1 MYSRETS
8 AILLGFIGERVL
20 EGCIVRT
27 SRGVGFVAH
36 AELYLASLHDVVMR
50 EVVLGIRLAAQ
61 LDALD
66 VLVDRT
72 VVSSLYGESLA
83 ILKMQGHLV
92 EVWRTYDVL
101 VGTRTYGIESEC

>member
-1 MYSRETS
+1 
-8 AILLGFIGERVL
+8 
-20 EGCIVRT
+20 
-27 SRGVGFVAH
+27 
-36 AELYLASLHDVVMR
+36 MR
-50 EVVLGIRLAAQ
+50 EVVLGIGLTAQ
-61 LDALD
+61 LDALHE
-66 VLVDRT
+66 LVDRA